1 MNWRVEFR
9 DLAREAFRD
18 IDDVAEAAWRQF
30 SARVG
35 LDKPRQIVAFRGYG
49 NAERIWVKGRL
60 LANKLQGGPQEDD
73 NWWDNIQAT
82 YARWQSHEVP
92 GAEIRLRYGTDEI
105 TVVTNEEG
113 YYEARFDR
121 IENLQN
127 DLVVASYDDADGSLT
142 AEHGTS
148 VADGT
153 ERFVLISDVD
163 DTVIHTHITDLLLA
177 AKLTFLNNARTRK
190 PLPGAA
196 ELYRAFA
203 RSTQTGKDNPVV
215 YLSNSGNMYD
225 LLHDFLDLN
234 EFPIGPLLLRDSGI
248 GADTSDHK
256 IKTLHELM
264 DRFAPLPVI
273 LIGDSGQHDADIY
286 AKVAESFADRILA
299 IYIRDINPGS
309 TSSYDENVDWIIQRS
324 NSIGVR
330 FQLVE
335 TSIDIA
341 RDAAQLGLIDES
353 AITAV
358 EADIDL
364 DQKCGA

>member
-1 MNWRVEFR
+1 
-9 DLAREAFRD
+9 
-18 IDDVAEAAWRQF
+18 
-30 SARVG
+30 
-35 LDKPRQIVAFRGYG
+35 
-49 NAERIWVKGRL
+49 
-60 LANKLQGGPQEDD
+60 
-73 NWWDNIQAT
+73 
-82 YARWQSHEVP
+82 
-92 GAEIRLRYGTDEI
+92 
-105 TVVTNEEG
+105 
-113 YYEARFDR
+113 
-121 IENLQN
+121 
-127 DLVVASYDDADGSLT
+127 
-142 AEHGTS
+142 
-148 VADGT
+148 
-153 ERFVLISDVD
+153 
-163 DTVIHTHITDLLLA
+163 
-177 AKLTFLNNARTRK
+177 
-190 PLPGAA
+190 
-196 ELYRAFA
+196 
-203 RSTQTGKDNPVV
+203 
-215 YLSNSGNMYD
+215 MYD

-286 AKVAESFADRILA
+286 AKVAESFADRIRA